1 MAVNKKETKTKVE
14 KKTVT
19 SKPKEINKV
28 EETKETVTEKKKSLS
43 EIRKELK
50 KQARDIDIEI
60 MNISNGGVI
69 YQRGNVYIDL
79 DNIGDTTIISLEEL
93 MTLKGKDLLDKLF
106 ISIVDVYSSE
116 FELKDIIDVLGL
128 DKSYKYCDM
137 TIDGLDEFIEGT
149 NTQDFEDILN
159 GADNKFVSRV
169 IERSVFLSKNDGFD
183 STYKRNILEE
193 KANNRFLFNVI

>member
-1 MAVNKKETKTKVE
+1 MAVKKKETKTKVE

-19 SKPKEINKV
+19 NKPKEVDKI
-28 EETKETVTEKKKSLS
+28 EEPKELVIEKKKSLS

-69 YQRGNVYIDL
+69 YQKGNVYIDL
-79 DNIGDTTIISLEEL
+79 DHIGDTTIISLEEL

-106 ISIVDVYSSE
+106 ISIIDVYSSD

-128 DKSYKYCDM
+128 TKSYKYCDM
-137 TIDGLDEFIEGT
+137 TINGLDEFIEDT
-149 NTQDFEDILN
+149 KTQDFEEILD

-169 IERSVFLSKNDGFD
+169 IERAVFLSKNNGFD
-183 STYKRNILEE
+183 SNYKRNILEE